1 MDTGI
6 KISASAHVALIAAAI
21 FSGQL
26 FSAAP
31 DEAVSVAQVSL
42 ISGDEL
48 DAMTIQSVDETNVDE
63 PAPNVAEPVVV
74 EPEVQEP
81 DVAEPEP
88 TSPEVTEPEPVGEV
102 ETADVGTEAI
112 VEQAGEVKDEEF
124 AMAAPKQADIVADQ
138 VTEKPEDI
146 AQPVEETVPSVTP
159 KEKPKDL
166 VEPVE
171 PKEEAT
177 PKETTTKVVTEADE
191 PDQNDP
197 MKTVRPKGRPQQLA
211 KLEEPAEEKPEPK
224 PAPEPEPKPDPESA
238 VDPLEQAILDDL
250 KAEEAKRTAAET
262 GVANASAGESNAR
275 KGSPLSQSEKDGL
288 IFAIKEC
295 WNVPFGIENAD
306 ELAVTVG
313 FELHPDGRLK
323 GQINFLSEGDENSG
337 LTAVAY
343 RAARSAIVR
352 CLPYDK
358 LPQDKYDSWKKVEV
372 TFDPK
377 KMVLR

>member
-6 KISASAHVALIAAAI
+6 KISASAHAALIAAAI

-26 FSAAP
+26 FRAAP
-31 DEAVSVAQVSL
+31 EDTVAVAQVSL

-48 DAMTIQSVDETNVDE
+48 DAMTIQTVDETNIDE
-63 PAPNVAEPVVV
+63 PTPSITQPSEPAVV
-74 EPEVQEP
+74 EPEV
-81 DVAEPEP
+81 AEPESSP
-88 TSPEVTEPEPVGEV
+88 PEVEEPAPVGEV
-102 ETADVGTEAI
+102 ETTDVGTDAI
-112 VEQAGEVKDEEF
+112 IEQAGEVKDEEF
-124 AMAAPKQADIVADQ
+124 AMAAPKQADIVTDQ

-146 AQPVEETVPSVTP
+146 AKPVEQAIPSVTP

-166 VEPVE
+166 VE

-191 PDQNDP
+191 LNQNDP

-224 PAPEPEPKPDPESA
+224 PAPKPETQPDPTPA
-238 VDPLEQAILDDL
+238 IDPLEQAILDDL
-250 KAEEAKRTAAET
+250 KAEEAKRTAAAET
-262 GVANASAGESNAR
+262 GVANATAGESNVR

-295 WNVPFGIENAD
+295 WNVPFGIENAE

-358 LPQDKYDSWKKVEV
+358 LPQEKYDSWKKVEV